1 MTSTGR
7 KIVNS
12 TIWSA
17 AESWAR
23 EATVFIVFIILAR
36 LLGPEAIGLAAL
48 AMSAPYILMIPVQQG
63 IPQALVQRQDI
74 EPIHLD
80 SAFWF
85 LIAVGSGLTAFIWLA
100 APLIAMLFGSPDL
113 ANLVKATSLTVV
125 LTAVGT
131 IPGVVLAR
139 GMLFKLSAL
148 CRMASAAIGVVIG
161 LGLALSGYGVW
172 SLVLM
177 YVGRTA
183 IESAIVLFGCGWWP
197 RLRYSHRKCSEL
209 FGFAAPVLGHAI
221 LAVANTE
228 APKVMLGAFIGPG
241 AVGIYTLARR
251 PIDLLV
257 NMLILPVSYVALP
270 AVAQMETAK
279 LNRFVDLGIRLAA
292 TLCFPAFVGFAAI
305 APALIPAAL
314 GHEWVGAIL
323 AIQIFALYGL
333 HRSIAD
339 LCSYTL
345 LALGHARL
353 LFHMQ
358 LLNTLLTAVLTAGAA
373 TFHVEAVAA
382 AIVLCHSAMLLILL
396 MAMRDTAGLDIRAPL
411 KILPPLLASTGGM
424 ALAVTAW
431 VRLAPESLSGFVQ
444 AGIGIAIGAI
454 VFTAFA
460 GWLLQAEL
468 MMLRELLLKNRRKP
482 PEAESLGAV
491 GS

>member
-1 MTSTGR
+1 MSSIGR
-7 KIVNS
+7 KIVSS

-17 AESWAR
+17 VESWAR
-23 EATVFIVFIILAR
+23 EATVFLVFIILAR

-85 LIAVGSGLTAFIWLA
+85 LLAVGAALTGLIWFA
-100 APLIAMLFGSPDL
+100 APLIAHLIGSQEL
-113 ANLVKATSLTVV
+113 ADLVKVTSLTVV

-131 IPGVVLAR
+131 IPGVVMAR
-139 GMLFKLSAL
+139 GMLFRLSAL
-148 CRMASAAIGVVIG
+148 CRMTSAVIGVVIG
-161 LGLALSGYGVW
+161 LGLALRGYGVW

-183 IESAIVLFGCGWWP
+183 VESAIVLVGCGWRP
-197 RLRYSHRKCSEL
+197 RMRYSHEKCREL
-209 FGFAAPVLGHAI
+209 FGFAAPVFGHAI

-228 APKVMLGAFIGPG
+228 APKVMLGAFLGPG

-257 NMLILPVSYVALP
+257 NMLILPVAYVALP
-270 AVAQMETAK
+270 AVAQMETSK
-279 LNRFVDLGIRLAA
+279 LNRFVDIGIRLAA

-305 APALIPAAL
+305 APVLIPPAL
-314 GHEWVGAIL
+314 GPQWVGAIL
-323 AIQIFALYGL
+323 SIQIFALYGL

-339 LCSYTL
+339 LCSYTV

-353 LFHMQ
+353 LFRMQ
-358 LLNTLLTAVLTAGAA
+358 LLNTMFTAILTAAA
-373 TFHVEAVAA
+373 AAFSVEAVAG
-382 AIVLCHSAMLLILL
+382 AIVLCHSVMLVILL
-396 MAMRDTAGLDIRAPL
+396 LAMRRTAGLDVRTPL
-411 KILPPLLASTGGM
+411 RILPPLLVVTGAM
-424 ALAVTAW
+424 ALAVTGW
-431 VRLAPESLSGFVQ
+431 TRVAPESLPGFAQ
-444 AGIGIAIGAI
+444 AGIGIAIGI
-454 VFTAFA
+454 VVFTALA
-460 GWLLQAEL
+460 SWLLQTEL
-468 MMLRELLLKNRRKP
+468 LMLRDLLLRGRSTP
-482 PEAESLGAV
+482 AESENLGAV